1 MADVENPE
9 DKLALILEIITD
21 YINAQL
27 KAKKLQDNY
36 EYPKN

>member
-1 MADVENPE
+1 MGDVENPE
-9 DKLALILEIITD
+9 DKVALILEIITD

-27 KAKKLQDNY
+27 KKNKLQGDY